1 MLATG
6 THDTRRRSN
15 ATHRGQ
21 ATQGRIQPPRPRPP
35 LNVDIITAP
44 FPARENDLRV
54 SVSRPH
60 VASTAVLRAMAKRLK
75 RRSKPRPPTFVWK
88 RSDINILLACLD
100 YSLQHNLNFENTAIT
115 HIAKRTGKEMTAEL
129 IQRALKKETK
139 FYGREGPWTVQDLL
153 SEGSIFL
160 GYSDTDRENI
170 REEISRIEP
179 PRLRYWLRST
189 SVQSPSRSRTLS
201 LDRRQRRETST
212 LSNHSTPEFAGLD
225 EFVEQFSNAGPKN
238 KTDEEQVC
246 TPYQTRKYPV

>member
-1 MLATG
+1 M
-6 THDTRRRSN
+6 
-15 ATHRGQ
+15 
-21 ATQGRIQPPRPRPP
+21 
-35 LNVDIITAP
+35 DIITAP

-60 VASTAVLRAMAKRLK
+60 VASTAVLRAMAKKLK

-115 HIAKRTGKEMTAEL
+115 HIAKRTGKEVTAEL

-201 LDRRQRRETST
+201 LDRRQRRETSI

-225 EFVEQFSNAGPKN
+225 EFIEQFSNAGPKN